1 MELRLKRL
9 HLENFKC
16 HKKLTIDFG
25 GRSTSIYGDNA
36 TGKTSIYDG
45 LTWLL
50 FGKDSLGNGEKS
62 LEIKPLR
69 PDGSVEDH
77 EAVTEVEAVFLA
89 DGEEVR
95 LKRSFRTFLEVA
107 QPESEFILRLD
118 SNGQINLIG
127 ADGGAWKLEAV
138 RSIAAY
144 FDEQLGDLVKAGRVV
159 VLR

>member
-16 HKKLTIDFG
+16 HKALTIDFG

-95 LKRSFRTFLEVA
+95 DRKRSG
-107 QPESEFILRLD
+107 S
-118 SNGQINLIG
+118 SG
-127 ADGGAWKLEAV
+127 ASGSYGPPAGEAPS
-138 RSIAAY
+138 RSTR
-144 FDEQLGDLVKAGRVV
+144 GTPRNTSWTGCPAGRTST
-159 VLR
+159 RPRWGSWWTRSNSGC

>member
-16 HKKLTIDFG
+16 HKALTIDFG

-95 LKRSFRTFLEVA
+95 LKRSFRELWTTRRGSTEPVY
-107 QPESEFILRLD
+107 EGNTSEYFV
-118 SNGQINLIG
+118 
-127 ADGGAWKLEAV
+127 DGVPCRANTYKAKVGE
-138 RSIAAY
+138 
-144 FDEQLGDLVKAGRVV
+144 LVD
-159 VLR
+159 